1 MKKILV
7 FSQHFWPEV
16 FRINDICKGLVQQGY
31 HVDVICGL
39 PNYPTG
45 KITKGWG
52 FFKRTK
58 EQWEGVRIRRI
69 WEIPRGRKNNLL
81 RIFLNFV
88 SWPFFCLFYLP
99 FIGKGYDKVLM
110 YQLTPVIMAFPAI
123 LYAKAAKTP
132 LFIKILDY
140 WPFSVFAVMN
150 IKSKFLKKLITKIS
164 QWHYKKA
171 DGLIASFEGIQK
183 MLISD
188 VGIPPEKTIYI
199 PQACGKYHEQ
209 NIYDEE
215 IHKKYNENFCITFT
229 GCINPAQCFDIV
241 VAAAKNC
248 YDVGYTDIH
257 WIIVG
262 DGLSKKDV
270 EKDVLQAGLTEVFH
284 FEGFL
289 PVEDMPKY
297 YGVTDAFIACLT
309 KSILGDF
316 GIPAKII
323 PYFAA
328 GKPVIGAL
336 DGDAAEL
343 IKSTQTGYCGPAN
356 DVEAL
361 YENICKM
368 YLATKKER
376 EEMGAR
382 AKAYYLEHFEFNTQQ
397 KRLIDF
403 MYNQL
408 PGEVE

>member
-1 MKKILV
+1 VKKILV